1 MPTLRSEEP
10 NIVTHA
16 LSTEVGNHIAIR
28 QVRSPDGTSVLS
40 TVKTVGGFRFVEE
53 RNVHEPAGPGFDD
66 YWYWRIEQESGIYSS
81 EQEAFDDAARSIG
94 WLGEY
99 GEQRHRSNIPRK
111 GEPGSE

>member
-1 MPTLRSEEP
+1 MPQT
-10 NIVTHA
+10 

-28 QVRSPDGTSVLS
+28 QIRSSDGNSVLS
-40 TVKTVGGFRFVEE
+40 TVKSAGGFRFVEE
-53 RNVHEPAGPGFDD
+53 RNVHEAAGPGFDE

-81 EQEAFDDAARSIG
+81 EQEAFDDAVRSIR

-99 GEQRHRSNIPRK
+99 RDRSNIPRK